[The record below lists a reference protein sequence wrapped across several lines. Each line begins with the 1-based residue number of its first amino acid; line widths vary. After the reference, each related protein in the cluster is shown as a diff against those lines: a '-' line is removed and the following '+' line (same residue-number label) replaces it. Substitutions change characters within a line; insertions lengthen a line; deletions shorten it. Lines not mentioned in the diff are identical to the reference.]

1 MPGTARDLAD
11 AIKVLLPSSVQVGS
25 QTVETKTFDTST
37 GSTKAP
43 ASTYFVLHVVLPRVL
58 DRSEGA
64 SVHGHLTRAR
74 VTSVGRT
81 ANAAR
86 DLASAAELALDQ
98 VRPVAAGWLTG
109 PLLLDNTRGPDEDPD
124 VTFTDGA
131 RAIYAVSEFV
141 LTASRTA

>member
-1 MPGTARDLAD
+1 MTGTARDLAD
-11 AIKVLLPSSVQVGS
+11 AVKALLPSSVQVGS
-25 QTVETKTFDTST
+25 QTVETKTYDTST

-43 ASTYFVLHVVLPRVL
+43 AATYYVLHVVLPRVL

-64 SVHGHLTRAR
+64 SAHGHLTRVR

-86 DLASAAELALDQ
+86 DLASAAEVALDQ
-98 VRPVAAGWLTG
+98 VRPAAAGWLTG

-124 VTFTDGA
+124 VVFTNGSV
-131 RAIYAVSEFV
+131 AVWALSEFV
-141 LTASRTA
+141 ITASRMP

>member
-1 MPGTARDLAD
+1 MAGTAQDVA
-11 AIKVLLPSSVQVGS
+11 AAVKALLPTSVQVGT
-25 QTVETKTFDTST
+25 QTVTTTTYDTST

-43 ASTYFVLHVVLPRVL
+43 ASTYYVLHVVLPRVL

-64 SVHGHLTRAR
+64 SAHGHLTRVR

-81 ANAAR
+81 STAAR
-86 DLASAAELALDQ
+86 ELASAAEMALDQ
-98 VRPVAAGWLTG
+98 SRPAAAGWLTG

-124 VTFTDGA
+124 VTFTDGP
-131 RAIYAVSEFV
+131 RAIFAVSEFV